1 MTMLLEIKEIIMLNY
16 RKFERII
23 VPLSKF
29 ILALVVLSLLGRYL
43 SGFDLENK
51 FVLLDKFYIKVA
63 MAAIVAFVPG
73 TWFVLLIMVTLWAR
87 MFFISIEATFIVFGV
102 TIIIYLMFVRLFPK
116 HAYLVI
122 LLPLLMYMKLAYVLP
137 LFAGLFLG
145 PVAIVPIGVGVV
157 VYYLGM
163 NLPGLL
169 QMTSA
174 DLYDMPT
181 TIIEMYKYTMNIVM
195 DNRAILL
202 TIVVFI
208 AVILTT
214 YYVGRLELD
223 FAQYIAIGVGGL
235 VNIFGFIMGNL
246 VLNADVQ
253 ILGVL
258 LGSVLAVILV
268 SIIQFF
274 RFTLDYQKTERQQF
288 EDEDFYYY
296 VKAIPKIKLS
306 KSKREIKTI
315 E

>member
-1 MTMLLEIKEIIMLNY
+1 MTMLLEIKEIIMQNY
-16 RKFERII
+16 KKFERII
-23 VPLSKF
+23 VPLAKF
-29 ILALVVLSLLGRYL
+29 IMALIVLSLLGRYL

-87 MFFISIEATFIVFGV
+87 MFFISIEATFITFGV
-102 TIIIYLMFVRLFPK
+102 TVIIYLMFVRLFPK
-116 HAYLVI
+116 QAYLVI
-122 LLPLLMYMKLAYVLP
+122 LLPLLMHLKLAYVLP
-137 LFAGLFLG
+137 LFAGLFFG
-145 PVAIVPIGVGVV
+145 PVAIIPIGVGVI

-163 NLPGLL
+163 NLSGLL

-181 TIIEMYKYTMNIVM
+181 TIIEMYKYTINIVTG
-195 DNRAILL
+195 NRAMLL
-202 TIVVFI
+202 TIVVFV
-208 AVILTT
+208 AVIITT

-246 VLNADVQ
+246 VLDAGVQ
-253 ILGVL
+253 IVGVL
-258 LGSVLAVILV
+258 VGSVIAVILV
-268 SIIQFF
+268 CIMQFF

-296 VKAIPKIKLS
+296 VKAIPKIKIS

>member
-51 FVLLDKFYIKVA
+51 FVILDKFYIKVA

-116 HAYLVI
+116 LAYLVI
-122 LLPLLMYMKLAYVLP
+122 LLPLLMYMKLAYFLP

-268 SIIQFF
+268 SIMQFF

-288 EDEDFYYY
+288 EDEDYYYY

>member
-1 MTMLLEIKEIIMLNY
+1 MTMLLEIKEIIMQNY

-23 VPLSKF
+23 VPLAKF
-29 ILALVVLSLLGRYL
+29 IMALVVLSLLGRYL

-87 MFFISIEATFIVFGV
+87 IFFISIEATFIVFGV
-102 TIIIYLMFVRLFPK
+102 TVIIYLMFIRLFPK
-116 HAYLVI
+116 QAYLVI
-122 LLPLLMYMKLAYVLP
+122 LLPFLIHMKLAYVLP

-163 NLPGLL
+163 HLPGIL
-169 QMTSA
+169 QMTSV

-181 TIIEMYKYTMNIVM
+181 TIIEMYKYTMNILM
-195 DNRAILL
+195 GNRAMLL
-202 TIVVFI
+202 TIVVFL
-208 AVILTT
+208 AVIVTT

-223 FAQYIAIGVGGL
+223 FAQYIAVGVGGL

-246 VLNADVQ
+246 VLNAGVQ

-258 LGSVLAVILV
+258 IGSFFAVFIV
-268 SIIQFF
+268 CIMQFF

>member
-51 FVLLDKFYIKVA
+51 FVILDKFYIKVA

-116 HAYLVI
+116 QAYLVI

-268 SIIQFF
+268 SIMQFF

-288 EDEDFYYY
+288 EDEDYYYY

>member
-1 MTMLLEIKEIIMLNY
+1 M
-16 RKFERII
+16 
-23 VPLSKF
+23 
-29 ILALVVLSLLGRYL
+29 
-43 SGFDLENK
+43 ENK
-51 FVLLDKFYIKVA
+51 FVILDKFYIKVA

-116 HAYLVI
+116 LAYLVI

-268 SIIQFF
+268 SIMQFF

-288 EDEDFYYY
+288 EDEDYYYY